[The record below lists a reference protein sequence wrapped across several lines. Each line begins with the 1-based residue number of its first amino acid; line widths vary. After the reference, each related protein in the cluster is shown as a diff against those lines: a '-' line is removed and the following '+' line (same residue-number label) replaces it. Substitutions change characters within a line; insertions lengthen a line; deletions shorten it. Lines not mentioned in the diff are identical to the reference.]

1 MTDAKEKELLF
12 VQCVIPGDF
21 NMEFVRID
29 WQRESVPYNFSF
41 PTPPPINLSQESVPY
56 VNMVV
61 RDKGLRL
68 DTSAIVHPGSLL
80 DLLIYLD
87 KESSVHYDISLR
99 YLTLA
104 DATRSQE
111 EVVVMNGCSVDP
123 FVLQVF
129 RPVDGVLKSQFRAFK
144 FQSSDFVIFLAT
156 VSVCLEQCV

>member
-1 MTDAKEKELLF
+1 MQVILNLTTHPSSMVYLQNLKGYPGCEPHVTQNFVLFHLSLNESGVHCGVSKMLNKHTGHNIFYHRVVIEMTDAKEKELLF

-61 RDKGLRL
+61 REKGLRL

-87 KESSVHYDISLR
+87 KESS
-99 YLTLA
+99 
-104 DATRSQE
+104 
-111 EVVVMNGCSVDP
+111 
-123 FVLQVF
+123 
-129 RPVDGVLKSQFRAFK
+129 
-144 FQSSDFVIFLAT
+144 
-156 VSVCLEQCV
+156 